1 MIELVTMFLGGIA
14 LFLLGMKMLTDGLK
28 LSAGDSLRNLLAHW
42 TSTPAKGV
50 MSGVLIT
57 AIVQSSSAVVFA
69 TIGFVNAG
77 IMSLLQ
83 AVYVIFGSNV
93 GTTITGW
100 IVSAVG
106 LNVNLQAFA
115 MPLLALG
122 MILWLGQEGSKRGG
136 IGQALVGLSIFFL
149 GIDVLKDS
157 FQGLGDDIPFDALGE
172 SFSSRLLMLGIGIGL
187 TTLMQSSSASIAI
200 VITAVAGGFIP
211 LHAGATMVIGADIGT
226 TSTALFAVIG
236 STSAAKRTA
245 TAHVLFNVVT
255 GVVAFFLVG
264 IYLKAIAYAFGPEIT
279 VAATVALFHT
289 MKKMTGLV
297 LFIPFTGNLVA
308 WLEKHFTGSERRE
321 DKPKY
326 LDDTLLQTPSLAV
339 SALVFELKRVG
350 KKSRKAV
357 RHVLKGDR
365 THKELHQY
373 ASTVEHLHLEV
384 VAYIQKMHRLHMPP
398 NLEYSLPQAL
408 RVLQYF
414 REASEHALTAL
425 HIKEQNNIDE
435 SVRKELKLLE
445 DAVLELTIAC
455 DSEMVGFSLEKV
467 EELEDRVEATYNQVK
482 IAILT
487 YGGQE
492 KISVQAMLNL
502 HEMIRNYK
510 RVADQ
515 LGKAAHHMDD
525 FNKLIEHIPGEGP
538 GMRTEE

>member
-1 MIELVTMFLGGIA
+1 MVELVTMFLGGIA

-28 LSAGDSLRNLLAHW
+28 LAAGDSLRNLLAHW
-42 TSTPAKGV
+42 TSTPIKGV
-50 MSGVLIT
+50 ASGVLIT

-77 IMSLLQ
+77 VMSLLQ

-93 GTTITGW
+93 GTTFTGW
-100 IVSAVG
+100 IVSSVG
-106 LNVNLQAFA
+106 RNVNLQAFA
-115 MPLLALG
+115 MPFLALG
-122 MILWLGQEGSKRGG
+122 MLLWLGQEGTKRGG
-136 IGQALVGLSIFFL
+136 LGQALVGLSLFFL
-149 GIDVLKDS
+149 GIDVLKDA
-157 FQGLGDDIPFDALGE
+157 FEGLGADIPFEALGE

-200 VITAVAGGFIP
+200 VITAAAGGFIP
-211 LHAGATMVIGADIGT
+211 LHAAATMVIGADIGT

-264 IYLKAIAYAFGPEIT
+264 AYLKAIAVVLGPELPI
-279 VAATVALFHT
+279 AASVALFHT
-289 MKKMTGLV
+289 MKKATGLV
-297 LFIPFTGNLVA
+297 IFMPFASSFVA
-308 WLEKHFTGSERRE
+308 WLQRRFVGSERAE

-350 KKSRKAV
+350 KKSRRAV

-365 THKELHQY
+365 SHKELHQY
-373 ASTVEHLHLEV
+373 VETVDHLHMEV
-384 VAYIQKMHRLHMPP
+384 VAYIQKMHRLNMPP
-398 NLEYSLPQAL
+398 NLEYAMPQAL

-425 HIKEQNNIDE
+425 HIKEQNNIQE
-435 SVRKELKLLE
+435 SIHQELRRLE
-445 DAVLELTIAC
+445 DAVYDLTVAC
-455 DSEMVGFSLEKV
+455 DSESPDFTLE
-467 EELEDRVEATYNQVK
+467 RVEILEERVELIYNEVK
-482 IAILT
+482 LAILSH
-487 YGGQE
+487 GSQD
-492 KISVQAMLNL
+492 KISVQTMLNL

-515 LGKAAHHMDD
+515 LGKAAHHMDN
-525 FNKLIEHIPGEGP
+525 FNKLIDHVPGEGP
-538 GMRTEE
+538 GMVED

>member
-1 MIELVTMFLGGIA
+1 MVELVTMFLGGIA

-28 LSAGDSLRNLLAHW
+28 LAAGDSLRNLLAHW
-42 TSTPAKGV
+42 TSTPIKGV
-50 MSGVLIT
+50 ASGVLIT

-93 GTTITGW
+93 GTTFTGW
-100 IVSAVG
+100 IVSSIG
-106 LNVNLQAFA
+106 LNINLQAFA
-115 MPLLALG
+115 MPFLALG
-122 MILWLGQEGSKRGG
+122 MLLWLGQEGTKRGG
-136 IGQALVGLSIFFL
+136 LGQALVGLSLFFL
-149 GIDVLKDS
+149 GIDVLKDA
-157 FQGLGDDIPFDALGE
+157 FEGLGANIPFEALGE

-200 VITAVAGGFIP
+200 IITAAAGGFIP
-211 LHAGATMVIGADIGT
+211 LHAAATMVIGADIGT

-264 IYLKAIAYAFGPEIT
+264 AYLKAIAVVSGPELPI
-279 VAATVALFHT
+279 AASVALFHT
-289 MKKMTGLV
+289 MKKATGLV
-297 LFIPFTGNLVA
+297 IFMPFASSFVA
-308 WLEKHFTGSERRE
+308 WLQRRFVGSERAE

-350 KKSRKAV
+350 TKSRRAV

-365 THKELHQY
+365 SHKELHQY
-373 ASTVEHLHLEV
+373 VETVDNLHMEV
-384 VAYIQKMHRLHMPP
+384 VAYIQIMHRLNMPP
-398 NLEYSLPQAL
+398 NLEYAMPQAL

-425 HIKEQNNIDE
+425 HIKEQNHIQDSLRE
-435 SVRKELKLLE
+435 ELRRLE
-445 DAVLELTIAC
+445 DVVYDLTVAC
-455 DSEMVGFSLEKV
+455 DSENPDFSLESV
-467 EELEDRVEATYNQVK
+467 ELLENRVENIYNEVK
-482 IAILT
+482 IAILSH
-487 YGGQE
+487 GSQE

-515 LGKAAHHMDD
+515 LGKAAHHMDN
-525 FNKLIEHIPGEGP
+525 FNKLIDHVPGEGP
-538 GMRTEE
+538 GGVED

>member
-1 MIELVTMFLGGIA
+1 MVELVTMFLGGIA

-28 LSAGDSLRNLLAHW
+28 LAAGDSLRNLLAHW
-42 TSTPAKGV
+42 TSTPLKGV
-50 MSGVLIT
+50 ASGVLIT

-83 AVYVIFGSNV
+83 AVYVIIGSNV
-93 GTTITGW
+93 GTTFTGW
-100 IVSAVG
+100 IVSIVG
-106 LNVNLQAFA
+106 LKINLQAIA
-115 MPLLALG
+115 MPFLALG
-122 MILWLGQEGSKRGG
+122 MLLWLGQEGSKRGG
-136 IGQALVGLSIFFL
+136 LGQALVGLSVFFL

-157 FQGLGDDIPFDALGE
+157 FEGFGADIPFETLGE
-172 SFSSRLLMLGIGIGL
+172 SFSSRLLVLVIGIGL

-200 VITAVAGGFIP
+200 VITAAAGGFIP
-211 LHAGATMVIGADIGT
+211 LHAAATMVIGADIGT

-255 GVVAFFLVG
+255 GIVAFFLVNVYLNG
-264 IYLKAIAYAFGPEIT
+264 IALVFGPGLTIAT
-279 VAATVALFHT
+279 TVALFHT
-289 MKKMTGLV
+289 MKKATGIV
-297 LFIPFTGNLVA
+297 IFVPFSKNLVA
-308 WLEKHFTGSERRE
+308 WLERHFVGSERAE

-373 ASTVEHLHLEV
+373 VETVDNLHMEV
-384 VAYIQKMHRLHMPP
+384 VAYIQKMHRLNMPP
-398 NLEYSLPQAL
+398 NLEYAMPQAL

-414 REASEHALTAL
+414 REASEHALIAL
-425 HIKEQNNIDE
+425 HIKEQNNIQD
-435 SVRKELKLLE
+435 SIKQELHRLE
-445 DAVLELTIAC
+445 EAVYELTVAC
-455 DSEMVGFSLEKV
+455 DSETLGFSLENV
-467 EELEDRVEATYNQVK
+467 EQLEDRVEHTYNEVK
-482 IAILT
+482 IEILSH
-487 YGGQE
+487 GSQE
-492 KISVQAMLNL
+492 KISVQTMLNL

-510 RVADQ
+510 RVSDQ
-515 LGKAAHHMDD
+515 LGKAAHHMDN
-525 FNKLIEHIPGEGP
+525 FNKLIEHKPGEGP
-538 GMRTEE
+538 GMVED

>member
-28 LSAGDSLRNLLAHW
+28 LSAGDSLRNLLTNW

-57 AIVQSSSAVVFA
+57 AIVQSSSAVIFA

-93 GTTITGW
+93 GTTFTGW
-100 IVSAVG
+100 IVSTVG
-106 LNVNLQAFA
+106 LNINLQAFA
-115 MPLLALG
+115 MPFLALG

-136 IGQALVGLSIFFL
+136 LGQALVGLSIFFL

-157 FQGLGDDIPFDALGE
+157 FQGLGSDIPFEALGE
-172 SFSSRLLMLGIGIGL
+172 SFQSRLLMLGIGIGL

-211 LHAGATMVIGADIGT
+211 IHAGATMIIGADIGT

-255 GVVAFFLVG
+255 GVVAFLLVG
-264 IYLKAIAYAFGPEIT
+264 VYLKAIVYVFGPEIT

-289 MKKMTGLV
+289 MKKMTGLI
-297 LFIPFTGNLVA
+297 LFIPLTGPLVS
-308 WLEKHFTGSERRE
+308 WLERQFTRSERRE

-365 THKELHQY
+365 NHKELNKY
-373 ASTVEHLHLEV
+373 VETVDNLHLEV
-384 VAYIQKMHRLHMPP
+384 VAYIQKMHRLNMPP
-398 NLEYSLPQAL
+398 NLDYSLPQAL

-414 REASEHALTAL
+414 REASEHALVAL
-425 HIKEQNNIDE
+425 NIKEQNNIHE
-435 SVRKELKLLE
+435 VIRKELKLLE
-445 DAVLELTIAC
+445 DAVYELTVVC
-455 DSEMVGFSLEKV
+455 DSETVGFSLEKV
-467 EELEDRVEATYNQVK
+467 KELEYLVESRYNEVK
-482 IAILT
+482 IAILS
-487 YGGQE
+487 YGGQD
-492 KISVQAMLNL
+492 KISVQSMLNL

-515 LGKAAHHMDD
+515 LSKAAQHMDD

-538 GMRTEE
+538 GMRTED

>member
-1 MIELVTMFLGGIA
+1 MVELVTMFLGGIA

-28 LSAGDSLRNLLAHW
+28 LAAGDSLRNLLAHW
-42 TSTPAKGV
+42 TSTPIKGV
-50 MSGVLIT
+50 ASGVLIT

-77 IMSLLQ
+77 VMSLLQ

-93 GTTITGW
+93 GTTFTGW
-100 IVSAVG
+100 IVSSIG
-106 LNVNLQAFA
+106 LNINLQAFA
-115 MPLLALG
+115 MPFLALG
-122 MILWLGQEGSKRGG
+122 MLLWLGQEGTKRGG
-136 IGQALVGLSIFFL
+136 LGQALVGLSLFFL
-149 GIDVLKDS
+149 GIDVLKDA
-157 FQGLGDDIPFDALGE
+157 FEGLGANIPFEALGE

-200 VITAVAGGFIP
+200 VITAAAGGFIP
-211 LHAGATMVIGADIGT
+211 LHAAATMVIGADIGT

-264 IYLKAIAYAFGPEIT
+264 AYLKAIAVVLGPELPI
-279 VAATVALFHT
+279 AASVALFHT
-289 MKKMTGLV
+289 MKKATGLV
-297 LFIPFTGNLVA
+297 IFMPFASSFVA
-308 WLEKHFTGSERRE
+308 WLQRRFVGSERAE

-350 KKSRKAV
+350 TKSRRAV

-365 THKELHQY
+365 SHKELHQY
-373 ASTVEHLHLEV
+373 VETVDNLHMEV
-384 VAYIQKMHRLHMPP
+384 VAYIQKMHRLNMPP
-398 NLEYSLPQAL
+398 NLEYAMPQAL

-425 HIKEQNNIDE
+425 HIKEQNHIQDSLRE
-435 SVRKELKLLE
+435 ELRRLE
-445 DAVLELTIAC
+445 DVVYDLTVAC
-455 DSEMVGFSLEKV
+455 DSENPDFSLESV
-467 EELEDRVEATYNQVK
+467 ELLENRVENIYNEVK
-482 IAILT
+482 IAILSH
-487 YGGQE
+487 GSQE

-515 LGKAAHHMDD
+515 LGKAAHHMDN
-525 FNKLIEHIPGEGP
+525 FNKLIDHVPGEGP
-538 GMRTEE
+538 GGVED

>member
-1 MIELVTMFLGGIA
+1 MVELVTMFLGGIA

-28 LSAGDSLRNLLAHW
+28 LAAGDSLRNLLAHW
-42 TSTPAKGV
+42 TSTPIKGV
-50 MSGVLIT
+50 ASGVLIT

-93 GTTITGW
+93 GTTFTGW
-100 IVSAVG
+100 IVSSIG
-106 LNVNLQAFA
+106 LNINLQAFA
-115 MPLLALG
+115 MPFLALG
-122 MILWLGQEGSKRGG
+122 MLLWLGQEGTKRGG
-136 IGQALVGLSIFFL
+136 LGQALVGLSLFFL
-149 GIDVLKDS
+149 GIDVLKDA
-157 FQGLGDDIPFDALGE
+157 FEGLGANIPFEALGE

-200 VITAVAGGFIP
+200 VITAAAGGFIP
-211 LHAGATMVIGADIGT
+211 LHAAATMVIGADIGT

-264 IYLKAIAYAFGPEIT
+264 AYLKVIAYVLGPELTI
-279 VAATVALFHT
+279 AAAVALFHT
-289 MKKMTGLV
+289 MKKATGLV
-297 LFIPFTGNLVA
+297 IFMPFARHLVA
-308 WLEKHFTGSERRE
+308 WLERHFVGSERAE

-350 KKSRKAV
+350 MKSRRAV

-365 THKELHQY
+365 SHKELHQY
-373 ASTVEHLHLEV
+373 VETVDNLHMEV
-384 VAYIQKMHRLHMPP
+384 VAYIQKMHRLNMPP
-398 NLEYSLPQAL
+398 NLEYAMPQAL

-425 HIKEQNNIDE
+425 HIKEQNNIQE
-435 SVRKELKLLE
+435 SIHQELRRLE
-445 DAVLELTIAC
+445 DAVYDLTVAC
-455 DSEMVGFSLEKV
+455 DSESPDFTLE
-467 EELEDRVEATYNQVK
+467 RVEILEERVELIYNEVK
-482 IAILT
+482 LAILSH
-487 YGGQE
+487 GSQD
-492 KISVQAMLNL
+492 KISVQTMLNL

-515 LGKAAHHMDD
+515 LGKAAHHMDN
-525 FNKLIEHIPGEGP
+525 FNKLIDHVPGEGP
-538 GMRTEE
+538 GGVED

>member
-1 MIELVTMFLGGIA
+1 MVELVTMFLGGIA

-28 LSAGDSLRNLLAHW
+28 LAAGDSLRNLLAHW
-42 TSTPAKGV
+42 TSTPIKGV
-50 MSGVLIT
+50 ASGVLIT

-93 GTTITGW
+93 GTTFTGW
-100 IVSAVG
+100 IVSSIG
-106 LNVNLQAFA
+106 LNINLQAFA
-115 MPLLALG
+115 MPFLALG
-122 MILWLGQEGSKRGG
+122 MLLWLGQEGTKRGG
-136 IGQALVGLSIFFL
+136 LGQALVGLSLFFL
-149 GIDVLKDS
+149 GIDVLKDA
-157 FQGLGDDIPFDALGE
+157 FEGLGANIPFEALGE

-200 VITAVAGGFIP
+200 IITAAAGGFIP
-211 LHAGATMVIGADIGT
+211 LHAAATMVIGADIGT

-264 IYLKAIAYAFGPEIT
+264 AYLKAIAVVSGPELPI
-279 VAATVALFHT
+279 AASVALFHT
-289 MKKMTGLV
+289 MKKATGLV
-297 LFIPFTGNLVA
+297 IFMPFASSFVA
-308 WLEKHFTGSERRE
+308 WLQRRFVGSERAE

-350 KKSRKAV
+350 TKSRRAV

-365 THKELHQY
+365 SHKELHQY
-373 ASTVEHLHLEV
+373 VETVDNLHMEV
-384 VAYIQKMHRLHMPP
+384 VAYIQKMHRLNMPP
-398 NLEYSLPQAL
+398 NLEYAMPQAL

-425 HIKEQNNIDE
+425 HIKEQNHIQDSLRE
-435 SVRKELKLLE
+435 ELRRLE
-445 DAVLELTIAC
+445 DVVYDLTVAC
-455 DSEMVGFSLEKV
+455 DSENPDFSLESV
-467 EELEDRVEATYNQVK
+467 ELLENRVENIYNEVK
-482 IAILT
+482 IAILSH
-487 YGGQE
+487 GSQE

-515 LGKAAHHMDD
+515 LGKAAHHMDN
-525 FNKLIEHIPGEGP
+525 FNKLIDHVPGEGP
-538 GMRTEE
+538 GGVED

>member
-42 TSTPAKGV
+42 TSTPTKGV
-50 MSGVLIT
+50 MSGMLIT
-57 AIVQSSSAVVFA
+57 AIVQSSSAVIFA

-77 IMSLLQ
+77 VMSLLQ

-93 GTTITGW
+93 GTTFTGW
-100 IVSAVG
+100 IISTVG
-106 LNVNLQAFA
+106 LNINLQAYA
-115 MPLLALG
+115 MPILALG
-122 MILWLGQEGSKRGG
+122 MVLWLGQEGSKRGG
-136 IGQALVGLSIFFL
+136 LGQALVGLSIFFL
-149 GIDVLKDS
+149 GIDVLKDA
-157 FQGLGDDIPFDALGE
+157 FQSLGSDIPFEALGE
-172 SFSSRLLMLGIGIGL
+172 SFQSRLLMLAIGIGL
-187 TTLMQSSSASIAI
+187 TTMMQSSSASIAI

-211 LHAGATMVIGADIGT
+211 IHAGATMIIGADIGT

-264 IYLKAIAYAFGPEIT
+264 VYLKAIAFVFGPELAVATT
-279 VAATVALFHT
+279 VAMFHT
-289 MKKMTGLV
+289 MKKMTGLI
-297 LFIPFTGNLVA
+297 LFIPFTGHLVS
-308 WLEKHFTGSERRE
+308 WLEHHFMRSERRE

-365 THKELHQY
+365 THKELHTY
-373 ASTVEHLHLEV
+373 VETVENLHMEV
-384 VAYIQKMHRLHMPP
+384 VAYIQKMHRLNMPP
-398 NLEYSLPQAL
+398 NLEYTLPQAL

-414 REASEHALTAL
+414 REASEHAMTAL
-425 HIKEQNNIDE
+425 HIKEQNHLHEFIRE
-435 SVRKELKLLE
+435 ELKHLE
-445 DAVLELTIAC
+445 DAVYDLTLTC
-455 DSEMVGFSLEKV
+455 DSETVGFSLDRV
-467 EELEDRVEATYNQVK
+467 VELEKLVESTYNEVK
-482 IAILT
+482 IAILSF
-487 YGGQE
+487 GGQE
-492 KISVQAMLNL
+492 KISVQSMLNL

-515 LGKAAHHMDD
+515 LSKAAHHMDD
-525 FNKLIEHIPGEGP
+525 FNKLIEHVPGEGP
-538 GMRTEE
+538 GMRNED

>member
-1 MIELVTMFLGGIA
+1 MIELVTTFLGGIA

-28 LSAGDSLRNLLAHW
+28 LSAGDSLRNLLTHW
-42 TSTPAKGV
+42 TSTPTKGV

-57 AIVQSSSAVVFA
+57 AIVQSSSAVIFA

-100 IVSAVG
+100 IVSTVG
-106 LNVNLQAFA
+106 LNINLQAFA
-115 MPLLALG
+115 MPFLALG

-136 IGQALVGLSIFFL
+136 LGQALVGLSIFFL

-157 FQGLGDDIPFDALGE
+157 FQSLGNDIPFEALGE
-172 SFSSRLLMLGIGIGL
+172 SFQSRLLVLAIGIGL

-211 LHAGATMVIGADIGT
+211 IHAAATMIIGADIGT
-226 TSTALFAVIG
+226 TSTALFAVLG

-255 GVVAFFLVG
+255 GVVTFFLVG
-264 IYLKAIAYAFGPEIT
+264 FYLNVIMSLFGPELS
-279 VAATVALFHT
+279 VAASVALFHT
-289 MKKMTGLV
+289 MKKMTGLI
-297 LFIPFTGNLVA
+297 LFIPFTAQLVS
-308 WLEKHFTGSERRE
+308 WLERHFTGSERRE

-350 KKSRKAV
+350 KKSRKSV
-357 RHVLKGDR
+357 RHVLKYDR

-373 ASTVEHLHLEV
+373 VGTVENLHLEV
-384 VAYIQKMHRLHMPP
+384 VAYIQKMHRLNMPP

-425 HIKEQNNIDE
+425 HIKEQNNITE
-435 SVRKELKLLE
+435 AIHQELKLLE
-445 DAVLELTIAC
+445 DAVYDLTLAC
-455 DSEMVGFSLEKV
+455 DSETTGFSLEKV
-467 EELEDRVEATYNQVK
+467 KECEDRVETTYNEVK
-482 IAILT
+482 IAILSF
-487 YGGQE
+487 GGQE
-492 KISVQAMLNL
+492 KISVQSMLNL

-515 LGKAAHHMDD
+515 LSKAAHHMDD
-525 FNKLIEHIPGEGP
+525 YNKLIEHIPCEGP
-538 GMRTEE
+538 GMSSEQ

>member
-1 MIELVTMFLGGIA
+1 MFELVTLFLGGIA

-42 TSTPAKGV
+42 TSTPTKGV

-83 AVYVIFGSNV
+83 AVYVVFGSNV
-93 GTTITGW
+93 GTTFTGW
-100 IVSAVG
+100 IVSTVG
-106 LNVNLQAFA
+106 LNINLQALA
-115 MPLLALG
+115 MPFLALG
-122 MILWLGQEGSKRGG
+122 MILWLGQEGTKRGG
-136 IGQALVGLSIFFL
+136 LGQALVGLSVFFL
-149 GIDVLKDS
+149 GIDVLKDA
-157 FQGLGDDIPFDALGE
+157 FQGFGDDIPIEALGN
-172 SFSSRLLMLGIGIGL
+172 SLQSRLLMLGIGIGL
-187 TTLMQSSSASIAI
+187 TTLMQSSSAAIAI
-200 VITAVAGGFIP
+200 VITAVAGGFLP

-236 STSAAKRTA
+236 STSSAKRTA

-264 IYLKAIAYAFGPEIT
+264 AYLKGIALLFGPEISI
-279 VAATVALFHT
+279 AATVAMFHT
-289 MKKMTGLV
+289 MKKLTGLII
-297 LFIPFTGNLVA
+297 FIPFTDQLVS
-308 WLEKHFTGSERRE
+308 WLERHFVGSERPE
-321 DKPKY
+321 NKPKY

-357 RHVLKGDR
+357 RHVLMGDR
-365 THKELHQY
+365 SHKELDLY
-373 ASTVEHLHLEV
+373 VETVEHLHLEV
-384 VAYIQKMHRLHMPP
+384 VAYIQKMHRLNMPP

-414 REASEHALTAL
+414 REASEHAMAAL
-425 HIKEQNNIDE
+425 HIKEQNNIHE
-435 SVRKELKLLE
+435 TVTPELKRLE
-445 DAVLELTIAC
+445 DVVLELTLAC
-455 DSEMVGFSLEKV
+455 DSETTGFSLDQV
-467 EELEDRVEATYNQVK
+467 RSLEDQVEVTYNEVK

-487 YGGQE
+487 LGGQE
-492 KISVQAMLNL
+492 KISVQSMLNL

-515 LGKAAHHMDD
+515 LSKAAQHMDN
-525 FNKLIEHIPGEGP
+525 FNKLIQHIPGEGP

>member
-1 MIELVTMFLGGIA
+1 MVELVTMFLGGIA

-28 LSAGDSLRNLLAHW
+28 LAAGDSLRNLLAHW
-42 TSTPAKGV
+42 TSTPIKGV
-50 MSGVLIT
+50 ASGVLIT

-93 GTTITGW
+93 GTTFTGW
-100 IVSAVG
+100 IVSSIG
-106 LNVNLQAFA
+106 LNINLQAFA
-115 MPLLALG
+115 MPFLALG
-122 MILWLGQEGSKRGG
+122 MLLWLGQEGTKRGG
-136 IGQALVGLSIFFL
+136 LGQALVGLSLFFL
-149 GIDVLKDS
+149 GIDVLKDA
-157 FQGLGDDIPFDALGE
+157 FEGLGANIPFEALGE

-200 VITAVAGGFIP
+200 VITAAAGGFIP
-211 LHAGATMVIGADIGT
+211 LHAAATMVIGADIGT

-264 IYLKAIAYAFGPEIT
+264 AYLKVIAYVLGPELTI
-279 VAATVALFHT
+279 AAAVALFHT
-289 MKKMTGLV
+289 MKKATGLV
-297 LFIPFTGNLVA
+297 IFMPFARHLVA
-308 WLEKHFTGSERRE
+308 WLERHFVGSERAE

-350 KKSRKAV
+350 MKSRRAV

-365 THKELHQY
+365 SHKELHQY
-373 ASTVEHLHLEV
+373 VETVDNLHMEV
-384 VAYIQKMHRLHMPP
+384 VAYIQKMHRLNMPP
-398 NLEYSLPQAL
+398 NLEYAMPQAL

-425 HIKEQNNIDE
+425 HIKEQNNIQE
-435 SVRKELKLLE
+435 SIHQELRRLE
-445 DAVLELTIAC
+445 DAVYDLTVAC
-455 DSEMVGFSLEKV
+455 DSESPDFTLE
-467 EELEDRVEATYNQVK
+467 RVEILEGRVELIYNEVK
-482 IAILT
+482 LAILSH
-487 YGGQE
+487 GSQD
-492 KISVQAMLNL
+492 KISVQTMLNL

-515 LGKAAHHMDD
+515 LGKAAHHMDN
-525 FNKLIEHIPGEGP
+525 FNKLIDHVPGEGP
-538 GMRTEE
+538 GGVED

>member
-1 MIELVTMFLGGIA
+1 MVELVTMFLGGIA

-28 LSAGDSLRNLLAHW
+28 LAAGDSLRNLLAHW
-42 TSTPAKGV
+42 TSTPIKGV
-50 MSGVLIT
+50 TSGVLIT

-77 IMSLLQ
+77 VMSLLQ

-93 GTTITGW
+93 GTTFTGW
-100 IVSAVG
+100 IVSSVG
-106 LNVNLQAFA
+106 RNVNLQAFA
-115 MPLLALG
+115 MPFLALG
-122 MILWLGQEGSKRGG
+122 MLLWLGQEGTKRGG
-136 IGQALVGLSIFFL
+136 LGQALVGLSLFFL
-149 GIDVLKDS
+149 GIDVLKDA
-157 FQGLGDDIPFDALGE
+157 FEGLGADIPFEALGE

-200 VITAVAGGFIP
+200 VITAAAGGFIP
-211 LHAGATMVIGADIGT
+211 LHAAATMVIGADIGT

-264 IYLKAIAYAFGPEIT
+264 AYLKAIAVVLGPELPI
-279 VAATVALFHT
+279 AASVALFHT
-289 MKKMTGLV
+289 MKKATGLV
-297 LFIPFTGNLVA
+297 IFMPFASSFVA
-308 WLEKHFTGSERRE
+308 WLQRRFVGSERAE

-350 KKSRKAV
+350 KKSRRAV

-365 THKELHQY
+365 SHKELHQY
-373 ASTVEHLHLEV
+373 VETVDHLHMEV
-384 VAYIQKMHRLHMPP
+384 VAYIQKMHRLNMPP
-398 NLEYSLPQAL
+398 NLEYAMPQAL

-425 HIKEQNNIDE
+425 HIKEQNNIQE
-435 SVRKELKLLE
+435 SIHQELRRLE
-445 DAVLELTIAC
+445 DAVYDLTVAC
-455 DSEMVGFSLEKV
+455 DSESPDFTLE
-467 EELEDRVEATYNQVK
+467 RVEILEERVELIYNEVK
-482 IAILT
+482 LAILSH
-487 YGGQE
+487 GSQD
-492 KISVQAMLNL
+492 KISVQTMLNL

-515 LGKAAHHMDD
+515 LGKAAHHMDN
-525 FNKLIEHIPGEGP
+525 FNKLIDHVPGEGP
-538 GMRTEE
+538 GMVED

>member
-1 MIELVTMFLGGIA
+1 MVALVTMFLGGIA
-14 LFLLGMKMLTDGLK
+14 LFLLGMKLLTDGLK
-28 LSAGDSLRNLLAHW
+28 LAAGDSLRNLLSHW
-42 TSTPAKGV
+42 TSTPIKGV

-93 GTTITGW
+93 GTTFTGW

-106 LNVNLQAFA
+106 LKINLQVFA

-122 MILWLGQEGSKRGG
+122 MLLWLGQEGSKRGG
-136 IGQALVGLSIFFL
+136 LGQALVGLSLFFL
-149 GIDVLKDS
+149 GIDVLKDT
-157 FQGLGDDIPFDALGE
+157 FEGLGAEIPVEALGD
-172 SFSSRLLMLGIGIGL
+172 SFTSRLLMLGIGIGL

-200 VITAVAGGFIP
+200 VITAAAGGFIP
-211 LHAGATMVIGADIGT
+211 LHAAATMVIGADIGT
-226 TSTALFAVIG
+226 TSTAMFAVIG

-245 TAHVLFNVVT
+245 TAHVMFNVVT
-255 GVVAFFLVG
+255 GIVAFSFVG
-264 IYLKAIAYAFGPEIT
+264 LYLKGIAFIFGHEMSIAAS
-279 VAATVALFHT
+279 VAMFHT
-289 MKKMTGLV
+289 MKKATGL
-297 LFIPFTGNLVA
+297 LIFMPFSRNFVA
-308 WLEKHFTGSERRE
+308 WLERHFVGSERAE

-350 KKSRKAV
+350 KKSRRAV

-373 ASTVEHLHLEV
+373 AETVDNLHMEV
-384 VAYIQKMHRLHMPP
+384 VAYIQKMHRLNMPP
-398 NLEYSLPQAL
+398 NLEYAMPQAL

-425 HIKEQNNIDE
+425 HIKEQNNIQD
-435 SVRKELKLLE
+435 SIKQELHRLE
-445 DAVLELTIAC
+445 EAVYDLTVAC
-455 DSEMVGFSLEKV
+455 DSETTGFSLEKV
-467 EELEDRVEATYNQVK
+467 EQLKEKVESIYNEVK
-482 IAILT
+482 IAILSH
-487 YGGQE
+487 GSQE
-492 KISVQAMLNL
+492 KISVQTMLNL

-510 RVADQ
+510 RVGDQ
-515 LGKAAHHMDD
+515 LGKAAHHMDN

-538 GMRTEE
+538 GMVED

>member
-1 MIELVTMFLGGIA
+1 MVELVTMFLGGIA

-28 LSAGDSLRNLLAHW
+28 LAAGDSLRNLLAHW
-42 TSTPAKGV
+42 TSTPIKGV
-50 MSGVLIT
+50 ASGVLIT

-77 IMSLLQ
+77 VMSLLQ

-93 GTTITGW
+93 GTTFTGW
-100 IVSAVG
+100 IVSSVG
-106 LNVNLQAFA
+106 RNVNLQAFA
-115 MPLLALG
+115 MPFLALG
-122 MILWLGQEGSKRGG
+122 MLLWLGQEGTKRGG
-136 IGQALVGLSIFFL
+136 LGQALVGLSLFFL
-149 GIDVLKDS
+149 GIDVLKDA
-157 FQGLGDDIPFDALGE
+157 FEGLGADIPFEALGE

-200 VITAVAGGFIP
+200 VITAAAGGFIP
-211 LHAGATMVIGADIGT
+211 LHAAATMVIGADIGT

-264 IYLKAIAYAFGPEIT
+264 AYLKAIAVVLGPESPI
-279 VAATVALFHT
+279 AASVALFHT
-289 MKKMTGLV
+289 MKKATGLV
-297 LFIPFTGNLVA
+297 IFMPFASSFVA
-308 WLEKHFTGSERRE
+308 WLQRRFVGSERAE

-350 KKSRKAV
+350 KKSRRAV

-365 THKELHQY
+365 SHKELHQY
-373 ASTVEHLHLEV
+373 VETVDHLHMEV
-384 VAYIQKMHRLHMPP
+384 VAYIQKMHRLNMPP
-398 NLEYSLPQAL
+398 NLEYAMPQAL

-425 HIKEQNNIDE
+425 HIKEQNNIQE
-435 SVRKELKLLE
+435 SIHQELRRLE
-445 DAVLELTIAC
+445 DAVYDLTVAC
-455 DSEMVGFSLEKV
+455 DSESPDFTLE
-467 EELEDRVEATYNQVK
+467 RVEILEERVELIYNEVK
-482 IAILT
+482 LAILSH
-487 YGGQE
+487 GSQD
-492 KISVQAMLNL
+492 KISVQTMLNL

-515 LGKAAHHMDD
+515 LGKAAHHMDN
-525 FNKLIEHIPGEGP
+525 FNKLIDHVPGEGP
-538 GMRTEE
+538 GMVED

>member
-1 MIELVTMFLGGIA
+1 MVELVTMFLGGIA

-28 LSAGDSLRNLLAHW
+28 LAAGDSLRNLLAHW
-42 TSTPAKGV
+42 TSTPIKGV
-50 MSGVLIT
+50 ASGVLIT

-77 IMSLLQ
+77 VMSLLQ

-93 GTTITGW
+93 GTTFTGW
-100 IVSAVG
+100 IVSSVG

-115 MPLLALG
+115 MPFLALG
-122 MILWLGQEGSKRGG
+122 MLLWLGQEGTKRGG
-136 IGQALVGLSIFFL
+136 LGQALVGLSLFFL
-149 GIDVLKDS
+149 GIDVLKDA
-157 FQGLGDDIPFDALGE
+157 FEGLGADIPFEALGE

-200 VITAVAGGFIP
+200 VITAAAGGFIP
-211 LHAGATMVIGADIGT
+211 LHAAATMVIGADIGT

-264 IYLKAIAYAFGPEIT
+264 AYLKAIAVVLGPELPI
-279 VAATVALFHT
+279 AASVALFHT
-289 MKKMTGLV
+289 MKKATGLV
-297 LFIPFTGNLVA
+297 IFMPFASSFVA
-308 WLEKHFTGSERRE
+308 WLQRRFVGSERAE

-350 KKSRKAV
+350 KKSRRAV

-365 THKELHQY
+365 SHKELHQY
-373 ASTVEHLHLEV
+373 VETVDHLHMEV
-384 VAYIQKMHRLHMPP
+384 VAYIQKMHRLNMPP
-398 NLEYSLPQAL
+398 NLEYAMPQAL

-425 HIKEQNNIDE
+425 HKKEQNNIQE
-435 SVRKELKLLE
+435 SIHQELRRLE
-445 DAVLELTIAC
+445 DAVYDLTVAC
-455 DSEMVGFSLEKV
+455 DSESPDFTLE
-467 EELEDRVEATYNQVK
+467 RVEILEERVELIYNEVK
-482 IAILT
+482 LAILSH
-487 YGGQE
+487 GSQD
-492 KISVQAMLNL
+492 KISVQTMLNL

-515 LGKAAHHMDD
+515 LGKAAHHMDN
-525 FNKLIEHIPGEGP
+525 FNKLIDHVPGEGP
-538 GMRTEE
+538 GMVED

>member
-1 MIELVTMFLGGIA
+1 MVELVTMFLGGIA
-14 LFLLGMKMLTDGLK
+14 LFLLGMKMLIDGLK
-28 LSAGDSLRNLLAHW
+28 LAAGDSLRNLLAHW
-42 TSTPAKGV
+42 TSTPIKGV
-50 MSGVLIT
+50 ASGVLIT

-93 GTTITGW
+93 GTTFTGW
-100 IVSAVG
+100 IVSSIG
-106 LNVNLQAFA
+106 LNINLQAFA
-115 MPLLALG
+115 MPFLALG
-122 MILWLGQEGSKRGG
+122 MLLWLGQEGTKRGG
-136 IGQALVGLSIFFL
+136 LGQALVGLSLFFL
-149 GIDVLKDS
+149 GIDVLKDA
-157 FQGLGDDIPFDALGE
+157 FEGLGANIPFEALGE

-200 VITAVAGGFIP
+200 VITAAAGGFIP
-211 LHAGATMVIGADIGT
+211 LHAAATMVIGADIGT

-264 IYLKAIAYAFGPEIT
+264 AYLKAIAVVSGPELPI
-279 VAATVALFHT
+279 AASVALFHT
-289 MKKMTGLV
+289 MKKATGLV
-297 LFIPFTGNLVA
+297 IFMPFASSFVA
-308 WLEKHFTGSERRE
+308 WLQRRFVGSERAE

-350 KKSRKAV
+350 MKSRRAV

-365 THKELHQY
+365 SHKELHQY
-373 ASTVEHLHLEV
+373 VETVDNLHMEV
-384 VAYIQKMHRLHMPP
+384 VAYIQKMHRLNMPP
-398 NLEYSLPQAL
+398 NLEYAMPQAL

-425 HIKEQNNIDE
+425 HIKEQNHIQDSLRE
-435 SVRKELKLLE
+435 ELRRLE
-445 DAVLELTIAC
+445 DVVYDLTVAC
-455 DSEMVGFSLEKV
+455 DSENPDFSLESV
-467 EELEDRVEATYNQVK
+467 ELLENRVENIYNEVK
-482 IAILT
+482 IAILSH
-487 YGGQE
+487 GSQE

-515 LGKAAHHMDD
+515 LGKAAHHMDN
-525 FNKLIEHIPGEGP
+525 FNKLIDHVPGEGP
-538 GMRTEE
+538 GGVED

>member
-57 AIVQSSSAVVFA
+57 AIVQSSSAVIFA

-93 GTTITGW
+93 GTTFTGW
-100 IVSAVG
+100 IVSTVG
-106 LNVNLQAFA
+106 LNINLQAFA
-115 MPLLALG
+115 MPFLALG
-122 MILWLGQEGSKRGG
+122 MILWLGQEGTKRGG
-136 IGQALVGLSIFFL
+136 LGQALVGLSIFFL

-157 FQGLGDDIPFDALGE
+157 FEGLGNDIPFEALGE
-172 SFSSRLLMLGIGIGL
+172 SFQSRLLMLGIGVGL
-187 TTLMQSSSASIAI
+187 TSLMQSSSASIAI

-236 STSAAKRTA
+236 STSSAKRTA

-255 GVVAFFLVG
+255 GIVTFFLVG
-264 IYLKAIAYAFGPEIT
+264 VYLDAIDLLFGPELS
-279 VAATVALFHT
+279 VATSVALFHT
-289 MKKMTGLV
+289 MKKLTGLV
-297 LFIPFTGNLVA
+297 IFIPFTRQLVT
-308 WLEKHFTGSERRE
+308 WLGRHFTGSERTADR
-321 DKPKY
+321 PKY

-357 RHVLKGDR
+357 RHVLLGDR
-365 THKELHQY
+365 SHKELHQY
-373 ASTVEHLHLEV
+373 VDTVDHLHLEV

-414 REASEHALTAL
+414 REASDHALMAL
-425 HIKEQNNIDE
+425 HIKEQNNIDAINRQE
-435 SVRKELKLLE
+435 IKLLE
-445 DAVLELTIAC
+445 DSVYDLTLAC

-467 EELEDRVEATYNQVK
+467 NELEENVEKIYNKVK

-492 KISVQAMLNL
+492 KISVQTMLNL

-515 LGKAAHHMDD
+515 LSKAARHMDD

-538 GMRTEE
+538 GMRTED

>member
-42 TSTPAKGV
+42 TATPAKGV
-50 MSGVLIT
+50 MSGMLIT
-57 AIVQSSSAVVFA
+57 AIVQSSSAVIFA

-93 GTTITGW
+93 GTTFTGW
-100 IVSAVG
+100 IVSTVG
-106 LNVNLQAFA
+106 LNINLQAFA
-115 MPLLALG
+115 MPFLALG
-122 MILWLGQEGSKRGG
+122 MVLWLGQEGTKRGG
-136 IGQALVGLSIFFL
+136 LGQALVGLSIFFL

-157 FQGLGDDIPFDALGE
+157 FQGLGNDIPFEALGE
-172 SFSSRLLMLGIGIGL
+172 SFQSRLLMLGIGIGL

-211 LHAGATMVIGADIGT
+211 IQAGATMIIGADIGT

-255 GVVAFFLVG
+255 GLVAFFLVG
-264 IYLKAIAYAFGPEIT
+264 AYLKGIAYLFGPELS
-279 VAATVALFHT
+279 VAATVAMFHT
-289 MKKMTGLV
+289 MKKMTGLA
-297 LFIPFTGNLVA
+297 LFIPFTGKLVV
-308 WLEKHFTGSERRE
+308 WLESRFTGSERRE

-365 THKELHQY
+365 THKELDQY
-373 ASTVEHLHLEV
+373 VETVEHLHLEV
-384 VAYIQKMHRLHMPP
+384 VAYIQKMHRLNMPP

-414 REASEHALTAL
+414 REASEHAMVAL
-425 HIKEQNNIDE
+425 RIKEQNNIHAFVA
-435 SVRKELKLLE
+435 SELKRLE
-445 DAVLELTIAC
+445 NAVLDLTVAC
-455 DSEMVGFSLEKV
+455 DSEMVGFSLDRV
-467 EELEDRVEATYNQVK
+467 RTLEDQVETTYNEVK

-487 YGGQE
+487 FGGQE
-492 KISVQAMLNL
+492 KISVQSMLNL

-515 LGKAAHHMDD
+515 LSKAAQHMDD
-525 FNKLIEHIPGEGP
+525 FNKLIEHKPGDGP
-538 GMRTEE
+538 GMRIEE